1 MTTGTEEK
9 VCRLDALK
17 WALVIALVA
26 AAVIGNSAFAAQ
38 PVLYRAL
45 VIIVMAAIALFVAI
59 NTAKGASIADVIR
72 GSVVELRKVVWPTR
86 QETNQTTIIVVIAVF
101 ITSIILWC
109 LDSLFGFIASSII
122 G

>member
-1 MTTGTEEK
+1 MTTSTEEK
-9 VCRLDALK
+9 VYRLDALK
-17 WALVIALVA
+17 WAIVVALVA

-59 NTAKGASIADVIR
+59 NTAKGSSVADVIR

-109 LDSLFGFIASSII
+109 LDSLFGFVASSII

>member
-1 MTTGTEEK
+1 MTTSTEEK
-9 VCRLDALK
+9 VYRLDALK
-17 WALVIALVA
+17 WAIVVALVA

-59 NTAKGASIADVIR
+59 NTAKGSSIADVIR

-109 LDSLFGFIASSII
+109 LDSLFGFVASSII

>member
-9 VCRLDALK
+9 VYRLDALK